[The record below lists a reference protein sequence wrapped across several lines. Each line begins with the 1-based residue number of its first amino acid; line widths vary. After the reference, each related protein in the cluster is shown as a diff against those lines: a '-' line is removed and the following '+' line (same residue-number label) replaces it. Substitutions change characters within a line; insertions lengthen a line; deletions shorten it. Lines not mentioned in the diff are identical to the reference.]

1 MTQDTIT
8 LIQRLRNMTKQPQ
21 SRGDATRQALILAA
35 ITIFGRDGFHAASTR
50 DIARE
55 AEANQAA
62 IGYHFGGK
70 EALYLAAIR
79 DIAGQ
84 ITTRI
89 GPITEEIRAKLDE
102 LVEQHVDPVK
112 IREESLSLL
121 IKLMSGMLRMLVTR
135 ESSSWARLIL
145 REQQSPTPAFDV
157 FYKELMSR
165 IMQVTTE
172 LVGRIRGLDPQL
184 EEAKILAIT
193 VFGQVIVFRASREA
207 VLRYMGWED
216 FSEDEIETLQ
226 TQIRLNITAMLTHG
240 ESQ

>member
-1 MTQDTIT
+1 MA
-8 LIQRLRNMTKQPQ
+8 KQPQ
-21 SRGDATRQALILAA
+21 NRGDVTRQALILAA
-35 ITIFGRDGFHAASTR
+35 IKVFGRDGFHAASTR
-50 DIARE
+50 DIAKE

-84 ITTRI
+84 ITTHI
-89 GPITEEIRAKLDE
+89 GPLTVEIRAKLDA
-102 LVEQHVDPVK
+102 LVEQQADPDE

-121 IKLMSGMLRMLVTR
+121 IKLMNGMLRMLVTR

-165 IMQVTTE
+165 VMLVTTE

-184 EEAKILAIT
+184 EEAKVLAIT
-193 VFGQVIVFRASREA
+193 VFGQVMVFRASREA

-216 FSEDEIETLQ
+216 FRENEIKTLQ
-226 TQIRLNITAMLTHG
+226 TQLRQNITAMLTHG
-240 ESQ
+240 DSQ

>member
-1 MTQDTIT
+1 MA
-8 LIQRLRNMTKQPQ
+8 KQPQ
-21 SRGDATRQALILAA
+21 NRGDITRQALILAA
-35 ITIFGRDGFHAASTR
+35 IKVFGRDGFHAASTR
-50 DIARE
+50 DIAKE

-84 ITTRI
+84 ITTHI
-89 GPITEEIRAKLDE
+89 GPLTVEIRAKLDA
-102 LVEQHVDPVK
+102 LVEQQADPDE

-121 IKLMSGMLRMLVTR
+121 IKLMNGMLRMLVTR

-165 IMQVTTE
+165 VMLVTTE

-184 EEAKILAIT
+184 EEAKVLAIT
-193 VFGQVIVFRASREA
+193 VFGQVMVFRASREA

-216 FSEDEIETLQ
+216 FRENEIKTLQ
-226 TQIRLNITAMLTHG
+226 TQLRQNITAMLTHG
-240 ESQ
+240 DNQ

>member
-1 MTQDTIT
+1 MA
-8 LIQRLRNMTKQPQ
+8 KQPQ
-21 SRGDATRQALILAA
+21 NRGDVTRQALILAA
-35 ITIFGRDGFHAASTR
+35 IKVFGRDGFHAASTR
-50 DIARE
+50 DIAKE

-84 ITTRI
+84 ITTHI
-89 GPITEEIRAKLDE
+89 GPLTVEIRAKLDA
-102 LVEQHVDPVK
+102 LVEQQADPDE

-121 IKLMSGMLRMLVTR
+121 IKLMNGMLRMLVTR

-165 IMQVTTE
+165 VMLVNTE

-184 EEAKILAIT
+184 EEAKVLAIT
-193 VFGQVIVFRASREA
+193 VFGQVMVFRASREA

-216 FSEDEIETLQ
+216 FRENEIKTLQ
-226 TQIRLNITAMLTHG
+226 TQLRQNITAMLTHG
-240 ESQ
+240 DNQ